1 MFTFIGDF
9 ECRTDAKGRIVFPSA
24 FKKVL
29 GEGDLRLV
37 VRKDL
42 FESCLIIYPFAVWE
56 EELEQIREKIN
67 PYNREHSLFL
77 RHFFRGS
84 AEISLDG
91 NSRFLIPKRL
101 MAQIG
106 TERDVVLLGVDRY
119 IEVWEKIVYVDGSL
133 SRDELGDLAEKILGN
148 PASGDQI

>member
-29 GEGDLRLV
+29 GEDDVRLV

-42 FESCLIIYPFAVWE
+42 FESCLILYPYSIWE
-56 EELEQIREKIN
+56 EELSRIREKIN
-67 PYNREHSLFL
+67 PYNREHNRFL

-84 AEISLDG
+84 SEITLDG
-91 NSRFLIPKRL
+91 NGRFLVPRRL
-101 MAQIG
+101 MKQVEAQREVI
-106 TERDVVLLGVDRY
+106 LLGVDRY
-119 IEVWEKIVYVDGSL
+119 IEIWDKQVYLNGSL
-133 SRDELGDLAEKILGN
+133 LRDELGDLAEKILGEHD
-148 PASGDQI
+148 PITKI